1 MTKTQIFSILMV
13 PVVALMGYLLFDSV
27 HSEIQ
32 LAADIKKSEE
42 VVVGKL
48 KAIRLAEKA
57 FKVNNGYYTANWD
70 SLVDFVK
77 AGEMYIIEKK
87 EKVTPRDRTDPDYY
101 KGDIIEVIEDT
112 IGVETVM
119 AKVFPKED
127 FPNFNADK
135 LSYIPGTDNK
145 QFDITVGTVK
155 KGIIEVAVLEVI
167 DNYPLDKTRT
177 EEHPSP
183 KRWPLRFGSK
193 TDVTL
198 SGNWE

>member
-1 MTKTQIFSILMV
+1 MI

-27 HSEIQ
+27 YSEIQ
-32 LAADIKKSEE
+32 LAEEIKKSE
-42 VVVGKL
+42 VVVVDKL
-48 KAIRLAEKA
+48 KTIRLAEKA
-57 FKVNNGYYTANWD
+57 FKVKNGYYTADWD

-77 AGEMYIIEKK
+77 NGDVYIIEKK
-87 EKVTPRDRTDPDYY
+87 EEITPRDRTDPDYY
-101 KGDIIEVIEDT
+101 KGDIIEVLEDT

-119 AKVFPKED
+119 AKIFPKED
-127 FPNFNADK
+127 FPDFNPDR
-135 LSYIPGTDNK
+135 LPYIPATDDK
-145 QFDITVGTVK
+145 KFDISSGKVK
-155 KGIIEVAVLEVI
+155 KGIIEVSVLEVI
-167 DNYPLDKTRT
+167 DNHPMDKTRT

>member
-27 HSEIQ
+27 YSEIK
-32 LAADIKKSEE
+32 LAEEIQKSEA
-42 VVVGKL
+42 VVVNKL
-48 KAIRLAEKA
+48 KQVRLAEKA
-57 FKVNNGYYTANWD
+57 FKAKTGRYTADWD
-70 SLVDFVK
+70 SLVNFVK
-77 AGEMYIIEKK
+77 NGELYIIEKK
-87 EKVTPRDRTDPDYY
+87 EKVITRDRTDPDYY

-119 AKVFPKED
+119 AKIFPKEE
-127 FPNFNADK
+127 FPNFNPDRLA
-135 LSYIPGTDNK
+135 YIPGTDDK
-145 QFDITVGTVK
+145 KFDIYVGTVE
-155 KGIIEVAVLEVI
+155 KGIVEVPVLEVI
-167 DNYPLDKTRT
+167 DNHPMDKTRT